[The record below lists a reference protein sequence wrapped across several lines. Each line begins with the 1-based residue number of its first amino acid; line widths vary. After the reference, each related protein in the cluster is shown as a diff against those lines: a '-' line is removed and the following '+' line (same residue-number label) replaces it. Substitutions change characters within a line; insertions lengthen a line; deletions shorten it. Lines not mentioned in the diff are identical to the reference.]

1 MFYCKHKMFLPF
13 RGKRVGKEEK
23 RTLKKKHKRPFS
35 SISHVMAWFLNDIS
49 GDQRTDASY
58 DKK

>member
-1 MFYCKHKMFLPF
+1 MFLPF